1 MLLAAGGRAEGEELG
16 LITLDKEIPP
26 GTRVS

>member
-1 MLLAAGGRAEGEELG
+1 MLLAAGGREPGEELS
-16 LITLDKEIPP
+16 LVTLDKDVSP

>member
-1 MLLAAGGRAEGEELG
+1 MLLAAGGRAEGEPLG
-16 LITLDKEIPP
+16 VVTLNEEIPP

>member
-1 MLLAAGGRAEGEELG
+1 MLLAAGGRAQGEELG
-16 LITLDKEIPP
+16 LVTLDKEIPP